1 MPTFPYDV
9 SKAAADLIAR
19 SYWHTYGLPVAVTRF
34 ANLYG
39 GGDRTARGSS
49 PRRSAPRSPDARR

>member
-1 MPTFPYDV
+1 MPRFPYDA

-19 SYWHTYGLPVAVTRF
+19 SYWHTFGLPVAVTRF

-39 GGDRTARGSS
+39 A
-49 PRRSAPRSPDARR
+49 AI

>member
-1 MPTFPYDV
+1 M
-9 SKAAADLIAR
+9 AR

-39 GGDRTARGSS
+39 GGDLNFSRLVPEAVSAAIAG
-49 PRRSAPRSPDARR
+49 RRR